1 MPDQSS
7 QRAGYEC
14 SGPPGAF
21 AIILIH
27 GAAWTRAEWLPLLP
41 ALSDEFRVLAL
52 DLPGHGVF
60 ADQPFRLASAVHTVY
75 DALEDLG
82 AASSALVVGHS
93 LGGYVAIA
101 SAFAHPQRVA
111 GLLLSGCCVDYR
123 LLGHLSALDAS
134 LSLKLYGERRILAM
148 QEKTVRELAPDD
160 AEALIAAGF
169 TFGVMPA
176 VYRELAGQ
184 DFRTLLRK
192 YPGPTLILNGE
203 HDRPNRWGER
213 KMLAACQQGQLATIA
228 DAGHACTLEQPA
240 AFAGHVRAMARS
252 LMPR

>member
-1 MPDQSS
+1 MPDQST

-82 AASSALVVGHS
+82 AASSALVVGH
-93 LGGYVAIA
+93 
-101 SAFAHPQRVA
+101 
-111 GLLLSGCCVDYR
+111 
-123 LLGHLSALDAS
+123 LSALDAS

-184 DFRTLLRK
+184 DFRTLLRM
-192 YPGPTLILNGE
+192 YPGPTLI
-203 HDRPNRWGER
+203 
-213 KMLAACQQGQLATIA
+213 
-228 DAGHACTLEQPA
+228 
-240 AFAGHVRAMARS
+240 
-252 LMPR
+252 